1 MNPPGTPIPWSQR
14 QQVRAPSQPLFAMPA
29 EYDLDWGAIGFQLG
43 AARDRQDQ
51 PPEYFAHL
59 LCLSKKQILAMEC
72 GDVTPFPA
80 TSALAWS
87 IRRYANLLGLDEA
100 NLLKQDRATEP
111 ATTTDDLFEAPNN
124 TPMDAEVAVETDVIT
139 LPEKQLRPS
148 RNFIPSARAVLWV
161 GLASLAGF
169 VALQTPQSARI
180 QKLPA
185 VTEYT
190 AITGPATGASVSAAD
205 TPLAPAAFANPAIVS
220 DAVVIAIQ
228 GLDAAIPGEYFYVES
243 RAPLVIKKKAVDT
256 PHMITT
262 AEFPQG
268 ITQRMPVRSDEL
280 IQIAG
285 ENNIDLYYQKRKIQP
300 DQYAAGQW
308 LRFIKK
314 TQ

>member
-14 QQVRAPSQPLFAMPA
+14 QQVRAPSQLLFAMPA

-139 LPEKQLRPS
+139 LPEKELRPP

-161 GLASLAGF
+161 GS
-169 VALQTPQSARI
+169 
-180 QKLPA
+180 
-185 VTEYT
+185 
-190 AITGPATGASVSAAD
+190 ATGASVSAAD

-243 RAPLVIKKKAVDT
+243 RGPLVIKKKAVDT